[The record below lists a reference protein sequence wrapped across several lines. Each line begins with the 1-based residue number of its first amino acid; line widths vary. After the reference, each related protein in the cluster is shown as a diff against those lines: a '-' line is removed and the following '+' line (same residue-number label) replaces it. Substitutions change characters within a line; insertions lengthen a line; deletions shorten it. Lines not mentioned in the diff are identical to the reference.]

1 MTDMV
6 EASFDVPFK
15 NPFGSYLAR
24 KYNVT
29 LPDGIMRTAMFVESV
44 GMAVASGF
52 RYRVKY
58 H

>member
-1 MTDMV
+1 MV
-6 EASFDVPFK
+6 ETSFDVPFK
-15 NPFGSYLAR
+15 NPFGSYRAR

-29 LPDGIMRTAMFVESV
+29 LLNGIMRTAMFAESV

-52 RYRVKY
+52 RYRVKC